1 MSKSIIRTQPIN
13 VTGLWRSKI
22 VPSGAKEL
30 MGMIDEIRRSEVERD
45 EHILETFDELA
56 NETME
61 ILKKKGKSLT
71 VEDFLNERER

>member
-1 MSKSIIRTQPIN
+1 MSQSIIKTQPIN
-13 VTGLWRSKI
+13 VTGLWRLKI
-22 VPSGAKEL
+22 VPPIAKEL

-61 ILKKKGKSLT
+61 ILKKKGVSLT
-71 VEDFLNERER
+71 VEDFLKERER

>member
-1 MSKSIIRTQPIN
+1 MSQSIIKTQPIN
-13 VTGLWRSKI
+13 VTGLWRLKI
-22 VPSGAKEL
+22 VPPRAKEL

-61 ILKKKGKSLT
+61 ILKKKGVSLT
-71 VEDFLNERER
+71 VEDFLKERER